1 MVRFGRLFPVMLLGL
16 GAALPARAEAR
27 AVCEDLRQELSM
39 SAGAIGS
46 TRESRRFSS
55 TINQLNSDIR
65 QIRSDLRRAGCSSGS
80 IVVYGSGNADICDA
94 MEDDL
99 HQAEAAKR
107 EMIQRRMDL
116 DAGMRG
122 EILAAMRRN
131 GCTDTD
137 PPASEQATAPPQDVL
152 ASRDGRLERDGY
164 GVRDFGAI
172 DRQPD
177 DMLPLDG
184 QTLDIGPQQQGSFRT
199 LCVRTCDGGFFPI
212 SSSST
217 PADFA
222 TDSATCAKMCPGTQT
237 ELYYHS
243 MQDQESSDMVSA
255 ATGAPYTALP
265 AAFAYRNRKD
275 TKNSSCSCNMNA
287 YYREALKEKG
297 IAPETKPQPK
307 DEKSITRIPN
317 GKASD
322 KLPAASN
329 PENGTSAKIELPERN
344 YDPATSRVR
353 QVGPQFL
360 SDDSARIDLANPKGD
375 EVQPLQ

>member
-1 MVRFGRLFPVMLLGL
+1 MVRFGRLFPVVLLGL

-27 AVCEDLRQELSM
+27 AVCEDLRHELSM
-39 SAGAIGS
+39 AADSIGS
-46 TRESRRFSS
+46 TRESRRFTS
-55 TINQLNSDIR
+55 TVNQLNSDIR
-65 QIRSDLRRAGCSSGS
+65 HIRSDLRRSGCSSGS
-80 IVVYGSGNADICDA
+80 IVVYGGESDEMCAI
-94 MEDDL
+94 MEEEL
-99 HQAEAAKR
+99 HQAETAKR

-131 GCTDTD
+131 GCNDTD
-137 PPASEQATAPPQDVL
+137 PRQQEQAEAPPQDIL

-164 GVRDFGAI
+164 GVRDFGAV

-184 QTLDIGPQQQGSFRT
+184 RTLDIGPAQQGSFRT

-212 SSSST
+212 SSIST
-217 PADFA
+217 PANFA
-222 TDSATCAKMCPGTQT
+222 TDAATCAKMCPGTET

-243 MQDQESSDMVSA
+243 MQDQETSDMVSA

-275 TKNSSCSCNMNA
+275 TKNSSCSCNLNA
-287 YYREALKEKG
+287 YYQDALKEKG
-297 IAPETKPQPK
+297 IVPEAGPQPK
-307 DEKSITRIPN
+307 NDKSITHIAPESGS
-317 GKASD
+317 GKP
-322 KLPAASN
+322 PAATN
-329 PENGTSAKIELPERN
+329 PEDGTSAKIEIPERS
-344 YDPATSRVR
+344 YDPANSRVR

-360 SDDSARIDLANPKGD
+360 SDDSARIDLANPKGG

>member
-1 MVRFGRLFPVMLLGL
+1 MVRFRRLFPVMLLGL

-27 AVCEDLRQELSM
+27 AVCEDLRHELSM
-39 SAGAIGS
+39 TAATIGS
-46 TRESRRFSS
+46 TRDSRRFAN
-55 TINQLNSDIR
+55 TVNQLNNDIR
-65 QIRSDLRRAGCSSGS
+65 QLRSDLRRAGCSSGS
-80 IVVYGSGNADICDA
+80 IVVYGGASDDVCLAIR
-94 MEDDL
+94 EDL

-107 EMIQRRMDL
+107 EMVQRRMDL

-131 GCTDTD
+131 GCADTD
-137 PPASEQATAPPQDVL
+137 PRAAEQAEAPPQDIL
-152 ASRDGRLERDGY
+152 ASRDGQLERDGY

-172 DRQPD
+172 ERQPD

-184 QTLDIGPQQQGSFRT
+184 QTLEIGPAQQGSFRT

-217 PADFA
+217 PANFSADA
-222 TDSATCAKMCPGTQT
+222 ATCARMCPGTET

-243 MQDQESSDMVSA
+243 MQDQETSDMVSA

-275 TKNSSCSCNMNA
+275 TKNSSCSCNLNA
-287 YYREALKEKG
+287 YYQEALKEKG
-297 IAPETKPQPK
+297 IVPGTKPQTG
-307 DEKSITRIPN
+307 KSVTRIPPATES
-317 GKASD
+317 ASP
-322 KLPAASN
+322 PAASN
-329 PENGTSAKIELPERN
+329 LEDGTAAKIELPERA
-344 YDPATSRVR
+344 YDPASSRVR

-360 SDDSARIDLANPKGD
+360 NDDSARIDLANPKGD
-375 EVQPLQ
+375 QVQPLQ